1 MFKEFV
7 FVVFVFLLTPCFS
20 QNNSGVITYKKDVLK
35 YLSDNKDFKK
45 KEISNPEYYNNVL
58 KIDENVK
65 QLLENLEFNLIFN
78 GDESIFKV
86 HNFLE
91 IENNKYYGF
100 AIGPDGSKVCYSN
113 QINKQNIQ
121 QIDAYGELF
130 LVEYPIT
137 EWKLINETKQI
148 GAYTCYKAR
157 TIKTVKGRKGIIK
170 TLVEVWYTP
179 EIAIPFGPLG
189 YNGLPGLII
198 ELVLGDFKYFVTKIE
213 LNPKNEVI
221 VKKLT
226 QGKKITE
233 EEFRK
238 IGKKAM
244 ESLKKGF

>member
-1 MFKEFV
+1 MFKNYV
-7 FVVFVFLLTPCFS
+7 FIVFVFLLKPCFS

-35 YLSDNKDFKK
+35 YLSDNKEFKK

-65 QLLENLEFNLIFN
+65 QLLENLEFNLIFK

-100 AIGPDGSKVCYSN
+100 AIGPEGSNIYYA
-113 QINKQNIQ
+113 NKKNKENIRQ
-121 QIDAYGELF
+121 VDAYGDLF
-130 LVEYPIT
+130 LVDYPVQ
-137 EWKLINETKQI
+137 EWELSSETKQI

-170 TLVEVWYTP
+170 TPVEVWYTP
-179 EIAIPFGPLG
+179 EIAIPFGPIG
-189 YNGLPGLII
+189 YGGLPGLVM
-198 ELVLGDFKYFVTKIE
+198 ELSMNNYRYYVIKIE
-213 LNPKNEVI
+213 LNPKNEI
-221 VKKLT
+221 IIKKPT
-226 QGKKITE
+226 QGKKVTE
-233 EEFRK
+233 EDFRE